1 MTSSNII
8 VTALNTTVDPILDKI
23 IMDAA
28 DLENGFNS
36 YQQAVEFSATRCTY
50 EQAMILATAYK
61 RLAQTMEDIAS
72 HTKPKIWA

>member
-8 VTALNTTVDPILDKI
+8 ITALNTTIDPILDKI

-36 YQQAVEFSATRCTY
+36 YEKAVDFAATRCTY
-50 EQAMILATAYK
+50 EQAMTLSAAYK
-61 RLAQTMEDIAS
+61 RLSQTMEDIAVQTS
-72 HTKPKIWA
+72 LKL

>member
-8 VTALNTTVDPILDKI
+8 ITALNTTIDPILDKI
-23 IMDAA
+23 IMNAA

-36 YQQAVEFSATRCTY
+36 YEKAVEFSATRCTY
-50 EQAMILATAYK
+50 EQAIILSIAYK

-72 HTKPKIWA
+72 HTKLKI

>member
-8 VTALNTTVDPILDKI
+8 ITALNTTIDPILDKI

-36 YQQAVEFSATRCTY
+36 YQKAVDFAATRCTY
-50 EQAMILATAYK
+50 EQAIALSAAYK
-61 RLAQTMEDIAS
+61 RLSQTMEDIAAQTS
-72 HTKPKIWA
+72 LKI

>member
-1 MTSSNII
+1 MTSNLI
-8 VTALNTTVDPILDKI
+8 VTALNTTVDPVLDKI